1 MKKMQSKASLSPR
14 LRKPVRDFYSFN
26 FDTPTAGAEF
36 ALEAFRS
43 IIRKM
48 LAGLEGTFTRD
59 ELGMLID
66 VFRDLILAFDPFG
79 EHIIDD
85 IMDAIRFEWLDNG
98 KRRSGMEFVKKLE
111 ALSTLQLGALGVW
124 ARAYWIQSSRDGD
137 GNSITLDKYVTALMP
152 LEVNK

>member
-1 MKKMQSKASLSPR
+1 MKKMQTKASLSPR
-14 LRKPVRDFYSFN
+14 LRKPVRDFYSSN

-48 LAGLEGTFTRD
+48 LAGLEGKFTRD

-85 IMDAIRFEWLDNG
+85 VMDAIRFEWLDNG
-98 KRRSGMEFVKKLE
+98 KRRSGIDFVKKLE
-111 ALSTLQLGALGVW
+111 TLSALQLGALAVW
-124 ARAYWIQSSRDGD
+124 ARAYWIQKARSDAGV
-137 GNSITLDKYVTALMP
+137 SITLDNYVTALMP
-152 LEVNK
+152 LEANK